1 MMGWKSTGDIKRCL
15 VYKLI
20 YLENARNAMNEEL
33 CCFTE
38 KTSEEIEE
46 FLNSPAST
54 RMHVGAN
61 LLKTLDAK
69 CHVIKEL
76 MTVFEGLKS
85 ALEPHSM
92 RKLHLP
98 HRISLSPQ
106 RVLHFNHKRSRQN
119 GVFIPNV
126 LKFGPLLQNVI
137 QESSITKAVQIIGA
151 TLSLQHMVLSLES
164 EKDQSSGKIST
175 NYGTEIE
182 LLTQDDSKK
191 SEMESAKHNMQE
203 NIAATE
209 AQTPR
214 NVADISPRLTQNVTS
229 HIFEQQL
236 GNEPEVQHQKQTSSQ
251 LMRFL
256 RMNGKTKNLPDVSF
270 FGSVERAFV
279 LVQQQKRNT
288 EAMDLKKITL
298 YTTQKRQSFSEMK
311 VSGPIFKV
319 KNSCAGFVT
328 YSCIIATHSEL
339 WDIGDIST
347 EVKNSSQSS
356 VSDEKMA
363 SPYCNDS
370 KELDLFGLTVCT
382 SSGES
387 VASDN
392 LELQCDL
399 EELTDGATEDEYL
412 LRIPE
417 FQIRKYEEMPVL
429 VSHVVSPSRFYIQ
442 HKDSRLQKLSEIMA
456 RTSYK
461 SCAERNCVPDIGT
474 YVIGWFSEQKL
485 WCRAQVTKICGM
497 KRGSSQ
503 LCTHLDGVKNLEV
516 EVRRIDYGDSA
527 CLSLSNVKELCGEVA
542 KVPVQALQVS
552 LVNVNPV
559 NGQSWSAQAINWFKD
574 KVSSRTLYARL
585 YPEGNRV
592 GVELFMEK
600 GKIGAMRRGASLSL
614 RLAQN
619 GHARHEKMSMRL
631 KKIVFQVMPK
641 SNQEN
646 SHWNGR
652 SISSPFTLKTENDS
666 LLYSGYQYWS
676 KIFLPFCGG

>member
-1 MMGWKSTGDIKRCL
+1 MTGWNSTGDIKRCL

-20 YLENARNAMNEEL
+20 CLENARNAMNEEL
-33 CCFTE
+33 CRFTE
-38 KTSEEIEE
+38 KTAEEIEG

-54 RMHVGAN
+54 RTEVGAS
-61 LLKTLDAK
+61 LLKALGAK
-69 CHVIKEL
+69 CQVIKEL
-76 MTVFEGLKS
+76 MAVFEGLKS
-85 ALEPHSM
+85 ASEPHSL
-92 RKLHLP
+92 RELHLQP
-98 HRISLSPQ
+98 RVSLSPQ
-106 RVLHFNHKRSRQN
+106 HVLPFNQRRSRQN

-126 LKFGPLLQNVI
+126 LKFGPLLQNAI
-137 QESSITKAVQIIGA
+137 QESSITKAVQIIGT

-175 NYGTEIE
+175 NYGTGIE
-182 LLTQDDSKK
+182 LLTQDDSNK
-191 SEMESAKHNMQE
+191 SEMGCAKHNMQE
-203 NIAATE
+203 NIAAAE
-209 AQTPR
+209 AETLR
-214 NVADISPRLTQNVTS
+214 NVAGISPSLTQNVTS

-236 GNEPEVQHQKQTSSQ
+236 GNEPEFQHQKQTSSQ

-256 RMNGKTKNLPDVSF
+256 RMNGTTKNLPEVSL
-270 FGSVERAFV
+270 FGSVERAFA
-279 LVQQQKRNT
+279 LVQQQKSST
-288 EAMDLKKITL
+288 EAVDLKKIT

-311 VSGPIFKV
+311 VSGPVFKV

-347 EVKNSSQSS
+347 EVKNPSQSS
-356 VSDEKMA
+356 VSDEKGA

-370 KELDLFGLTVCT
+370 KELDLFSLAVCT
-382 SSGES
+382 SSSES
-387 VASDN
+387 VASDS
-392 LELQCDL
+392 LELQCDS
-399 EELTDGATEDEYL
+399 EELTDGATEDERL

-442 HKDSRLQKLSEIMA
+442 HKDSRLQNLSEIMA

-474 YVIGWFSEQKL
+474 YVMGWFPEQEL

-497 KRGSSQ
+497 KGGSSH

-542 KVPVQALQVS
+542 EVPVQALQVS
-552 LVNVNPV
+552 LANVNPV
-559 NGQSWSAQAINWFKD
+559 NGESWSAQAINWFKD
-574 KVSSRTLYARL
+574 KVSGRTLYARL
-585 YPEGNRV
+585 YPEGNGVR
-592 GVELFMEK
+592 VELFMEK

-631 KKIVFQVMPK
+631 KK
-641 SNQEN
+641 SHAQEQ
-646 SHWNGR
+646 SRKQSLEWEKYL
-652 SISSPFTLKTENDS
+652 ISF
-666 LLYSGYQYWS
+666 YSQNR
-676 KIFLPFCGG
+676 K